1 MLCMFAL
8 SGSLFLLYSSLGYS
22 VTYNVA
28 ELSDAEALGTDGK
41 LAKELRNIA
50 KSVSDES
57 RTFNGSWVVDKQA
70 TQQAMDKAIDS
81 GNSCMI

>member
-1 MLCMFAL
+1 M
-8 SGSLFLLYSSLGYS
+8 FLLYSSLGYS

-70 TQQAMDKAIDS
+70 TQQAMDKAIAS